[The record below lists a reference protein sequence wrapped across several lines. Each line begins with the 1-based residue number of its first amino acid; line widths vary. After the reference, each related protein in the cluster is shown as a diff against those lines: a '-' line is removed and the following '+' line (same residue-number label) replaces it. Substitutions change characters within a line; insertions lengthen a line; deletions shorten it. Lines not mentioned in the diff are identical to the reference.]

1 MNGVHV
7 VSHVAQEQNQ
17 EHELVLVLLQ
27 TAKKKLNKHLV
38 TQVLLVRSIVTP
50 IVTLGAH
57 GLLAPPLVMVVR
69 PLENVFALSPLK
81 VFVSRQKIKTVEWR
95 PAHQIPVHHVLVQM
109 ANGLNG
115 DSALKHVAAE
125 FKTDFECCVVRTAIP
140 KNK

>member
-1 MNGVHV
+1 M
-7 VSHVAQEQNQ
+7 
-17 EHELVLVLLQ
+17 
-27 TAKKKLNKHLV
+27 
-38 TQVLLVRSIVTP
+38 IP

-125 FKTDFECCVVRTAIP
+125 FKTDFECCVVQTAIP
-140 KNK
+140 KNKLGYAQRIRVPAEHVTIVVTVGHLGVIAVQNVVELKLGPVHVVYM